1 MFHRPASRRPGCCI
15 PDLGSFSPVKTSSE
29 QAQDAVPVLLDGL
42 TWPSTRTPKWQ
53 QQSQAMRR
61 SPLALHWKCDIFWM
75 SFGCE
80 VGYFP
85 QISQFERQGVSS
97 WLQWLSNHKVVRET
111 WEVCAKYHRSSP
123 TLLRTIHCSQY
134 HPANRDDPFCFG
146 WCGDAHFVFWIINAG
161 LHCVPF
167 IELPFGSSCNIFESS
182 SMPNDILNLPLL
194 CYYETLSKSQIFW
207 TCQVPSHVMFYCLH
221 VFKGNHLFLI
231 TRWIEC
237 TACGQP
243 YMYFRCSV
251 CPRDFCQVEQVI

>member
-1 MFHRPASRRPGCCI
+1 MKWCPSRTT
-15 PDLGSFSPVKTSSE
+15 K
-29 QAQDAVPVLLDGL
+29 
-42 TWPSTRTPKWQ
+42 
-53 QQSQAMRR
+53 
-61 SPLALHWKCDIFWM
+61 
-75 SFGCE
+75 
-80 VGYFP
+80 
-85 QISQFERQGVSS
+85 
-97 WLQWLSNHKVVRET
+97 
-111 WEVCAKYHRSSP
+111 AKYHRSSS
-123 TLLRTIHCSQY
+123 TLLRTIYCSQY